1 MYTVLLAIDIGNS
14 SISVGVFDISS
25 AQSSVMHS
33 HFKITAKDLS
43 ADEFSVLLKDF
54 LARDEIYPAY
64 AADTQKRIV
73 DASVIS
79 SVVPK
84 LTNTLVRAA
93 QQICGKPPFMITGGI
108 RTGFG
113 IQVKNPEQLGADIV
127 CNAAA
132 AIRIASAPL
141 AVLDMG
147 TATTIT
153 YIDKN
158 LTIQGT
164 AICPGLA
171 ISLNALYDSA
181 AQISDIVLEEKNSLI
196 GKDTRSA
203 VCAGV
208 VNGNAFMIDGF
219 VRNIREQFLDK
230 STGEKLS
237 LVATGGLAQLVLP
250 CLRNKFDYVETL
262 TLQGMVDLYLKNQ
275 KNV

>member
-1 MYTVLLAIDIGNS
+1 MLLAIDIGNS

-25 AQSSVMHS
+25 VQSPTLHS

-54 LARDEIYPAY
+54 LARDEIYPSY
-64 AADTQKRIV
+64 AADAHKRIV

-93 QQICGKPPFMITGGI
+93 QQICGKPPFIIAGGI
-108 RTGFG
+108 RTGFS

-141 AVLDMG
+141 IVLDMG

-171 ISLNALYDSA
+171 ISLDALYESA
-181 AQISDIVLEEKNSLI
+181 AQIGDIMLEEKISLI

-219 VRNIREQFLDK
+219 VRNIREEFLDK
-230 STGEKLS
+230 SAGEKLS
-237 LVATGGLAQLVLP
+237 LIATGGLARVVLP
-250 CLRNKFDYVETL
+250 CLRNKFDFIETL
-262 TLQGMVDLYLKNQ
+262 TLQGLVELYLKNH
-275 KNV
+275 KIV